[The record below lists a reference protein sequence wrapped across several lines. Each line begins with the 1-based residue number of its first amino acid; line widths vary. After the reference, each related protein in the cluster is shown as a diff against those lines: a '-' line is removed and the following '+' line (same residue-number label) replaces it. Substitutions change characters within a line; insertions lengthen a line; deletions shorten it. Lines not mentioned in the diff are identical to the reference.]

1 MNFYRWHAVDQE
13 KIHLYGIEQSGSVK
27 SVCQTLKGNNF
38 FEIQVRKLPHMRRS
52 SRQKKRWLLTFLNR
66 WIALSDSGYDQLQ
79 AFLTM
84 QRQSSYQQ
92 EAQALQHICNSIQAG
107 LSVSVAMAKFPDL
120 FPGPIRQQA
129 AVAEQTGQYSHILPL
144 IAASLEQQINQQQ
157 ALAQQLR
164 YPLMVFCIA
173 ALLAMAM
180 QMWVLPAFANVYA
193 QMNIPLPALT
203 EAVLSFSGVRGTR
216 ALLYFFVL
224 VVLITIIS
232 RWVLAHG
239 FQHML
244 VCGVVYAVVPNHLAR
259 YRHLLR
265 DLETLQNNLK
275 AGITLAQSC
284 VLTSRYSPSQ
294 AWSMAWLQAS
304 IDISHG
310 IPLHRSLGRHPLPP
324 YLTDYIETGELAGRL
339 PEQLGLAVT
348 QLKANSEGQLQ
359 LVCKAIPGILLGLV
373 AVFALIILLA
383 VYVPLFQLG
392 AWVG

>member
-13 KIHLYGIEQSGSVK
+13 KIHLYGIEQSDSVK

-38 FEIQVRKLPHMRRS
+38 SEIQVRKLPSMRRS

-79 AFLTM
+79 AFSTM

-92 EAQALQHICNSIQAG
+92 EAQALQYICNSIQAG

-120 FPGPIRQQA
+120 FPGPVRQQA
-129 AVAEQTGQYSHILPL
+129 SIAEQTGQYSHILPL
-144 IAASLEQQINQQQ
+144 ITASLEQQIQQQQ

-164 YPLMVFCIA
+164 YPLTVLVIA
-173 ALLAMAM
+173 ALLAIAM
-180 QMWVLPAFANVYA
+180 QLWVLPAFANVYA

-203 EAVLSFSGVRGTR
+203 ETVLSFSGARGTR

-224 VVLITIIS
+224 VVLVTIIS

-239 FQHML
+239 FRHML
-244 VCGVVYAVVPNHLAR
+244 VCGVVYAVVPNLLAR

-275 AGITLAQSC
+275 AGIALAPAC
-284 VLTSRYSPSQ
+284 MLTSRYSPSKS
-294 AWSMAWLQAS
+294 WSMAWLQAS
-304 IDISHG
+304 IDISRG
-310 IPLHRSLGRHPLPP
+310 IPLHRSLGRHTLPS
-324 YLTDYIETGELAGRL
+324 YLTDYIVTGELAGRL
-339 PEQLGLAVT
+339 PEQLDLAIN
-348 QLKANSEGQLQ
+348 QLKACSEGQLQ
-359 LVCKAIPGILLGLV
+359 LVCKAIPGVMLSLV
-373 AVFALIILLA
+373 SVFALIILLA